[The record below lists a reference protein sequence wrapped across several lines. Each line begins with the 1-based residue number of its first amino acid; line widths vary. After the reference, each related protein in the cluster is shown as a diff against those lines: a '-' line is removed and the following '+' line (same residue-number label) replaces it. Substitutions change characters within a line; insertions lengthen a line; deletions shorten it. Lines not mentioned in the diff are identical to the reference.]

1 MPTIDDLKEY
11 VDETCIY
18 QCLKTSMVQVPEE
31 WWDNNL
37 TAVDAFRLFIA
48 SAIKIHITNIL
59 KCRVEPHLSNTPALN
74 EVNFNSGPTSGS
86 SQRFR
91 GRGSSRFARGRR

>member
-37 TAVDAFRLFIA
+37 TAVDAFHLFIA
-48 SAIKIHITNIL
+48 
-59 KCRVEPHLSNTPALN
+59 
-74 EVNFNSGPTSGS
+74 
-86 SQRFR
+86 
-91 GRGSSRFARGRR
+91 